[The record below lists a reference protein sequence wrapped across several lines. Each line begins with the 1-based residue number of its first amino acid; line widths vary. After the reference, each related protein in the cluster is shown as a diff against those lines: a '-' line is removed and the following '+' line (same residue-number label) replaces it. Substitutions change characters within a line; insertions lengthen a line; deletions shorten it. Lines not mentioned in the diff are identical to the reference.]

1 MTIDKNKKLNLL
13 IGLDLSSMDS
23 FLIEYVKILYKILTV
38 DKVVFIH
45 NLKMGELPKDFLT
58 PQNTD
63 RITNQISKRL
73 QDQIQNTEPE
83 YEFEIRVKMENYSEL
98 AFMNLFK
105 SEHFDLLVLGNKQ
118 SFVGNGGLAQKL
130 IRVFPSA
137 ILMVPETYRSP
148 LTTIIDAID
157 FSKYTTSIMNWAD
170 RFTNNAKGQKINHKA
185 VYISKFNWAFLPT
198 ITAKG
203 IKEATDLD
211 IAKRKNDWDKKYAN
225 YSDIEII
232 AAGEK
237 SVPTSLLEQSERL
250 NANIMIL
257 GVKGRTGFKDLFLGS
272 VANDI
277 IQRSTNTALLFV
289 K

>member
-1 MTIDKNKKLNLL
+1 MTIDKNKKLSLL
-13 IGLDLSSMDS
+13 IGLDLSKMDAY
-23 FLIEYVKILYKILTV
+23 LIEYVKILYKILSV
-38 DKVVFIH
+38 DKIVFIH

-58 PQNTD
+58 PQNTE
-63 RITNQISKRL
+63 RITQQLQQRL
-73 QDQIQNTEPE
+73 HDQIQATAPE
-83 YEFEIRVKMENYSEL
+83 YAFEILVKMENYSEL

-105 SEHFDLLVLGNKQ
+105 KETFDLLVLGNKQ
-118 SFVGNGGLAQKL
+118 NFVGNGGLAQKL
-130 IRVFPSA
+130 IRVLPCA
-137 ILMVPETYRSP
+137 TLMVTETYRSP

-157 FSKYTTSIMNWAD
+157 FSKYTTAIMGWAD
-170 RFTNNAKGQKINHKA
+170 RFKNNSKGQQINHSA

-203 IKEATDLD
+203 IQEATDLD
-211 IAKRKNDWDKKYAN
+211 IAKRQQSWNEKYAN
-225 YSDIEII
+225 YSDIQII

-237 SVPTSLLEQSERL
+237 SVPTTLLEQSERL

-277 IQRSTNTALLFV
+277 LQRPTNTCLLFV